1 MHPSFRVGFGL
12 VGVVLL
18 SALGTLVSACEP
30 SSSSSS
36 GAPPASSTFP
46 TPTTTAPPPPAPTTM
61 PMPMPGSTATPPDGH
76 AWGPAVEISNST
88 FSNLRGDPHV
98 GIDAAGN
105 AVAVWLEEL
114 GDNTRNAIWAS
125 HYSAGGAWSA
135 PSTIDNTVGSASA
148 PQVAMTPSGTAVATF
163 AQSESNQGG
172 QVDLVTNRFT
182 GTWAT
187 PATLSSMG
195 SNPDHHVLAVGS
207 DGAATLAFQAPD
219 AMFPRAWSARSSTTG
234 TWAPATV
241 MGSNAQPG
249 WWPAVTVAPNGEAV
263 MTWTE
268 TAGGPSTTSLW
279 ASRTAGGVWQAPSL
293 LTADVGQVLQSIIV
307 GANAGGNA
315 VALWSQRL
323 AGVYT
328 LRSAHLNAGTGTWS
342 APVTVNDGTREAL
355 APALGVDAD
364 GDAVAVWSETNYGVV
379 ASRSS
384 SSTASWSSPVLVQA
398 RSTGGV
404 AGTIPSVGVDAK
416 GNAVAAWVSSVG
428 SPPRPHVFAAH
439 LASAGNM
446 WTTPIDL
453 PLADPGATPYAS
465 ETQLSVNAKGEAI
478 VVWHQQ
484 TDATAATGIWGRVY
498 R

>member
-1 MHPSFRVGFGL
+1 MHSSSRVGFGL

-18 SALGTLVSACEP
+18 SALGTLVVACEP

-36 GAPPASSTFP
+36 GAPPASTTFP
-46 TPTTTAPPPPAPTTM
+46 APTTTAPPPPTPTM
-61 PMPMPGSTATPPDGH
+61 MPMPGSTATPPDGH
-76 AWGPAVEISNST
+76 AWGPAVEISNT
-88 FSNLRGDPHV
+88 PFSNLRGDPHV

-114 GDNTRNAIWAS
+114 ADNTRNAIWAS
-125 HYSAGGAWSA
+125 HYSGGGAWSPPA
-135 PSTIDNTVGSASA
+135 TIDNAIGSASA
-148 PQVAMTPSGTAVATF
+148 PQVAMTPSGTAIAAFV
-163 AQSESNQGG
+163 QSDSNQGG
-172 QVDLVTNRFT
+172 QVNLVTNRFT

-187 PATLSSMG
+187 PATLPNMG
-195 SNPDHHVLAVGS
+195 SNPDHHVLAVGI

-219 AMFPRAWSARSSTTG
+219 AMFPRAWSARSSATG

-241 MGSNAQPG
+241 MGSNVQPG

-268 TAGGPSTTSLW
+268 TTGGPSATSLW
-279 ASRTAGGVWQAPSL
+279 ASRTAGGVWQAPAL
-293 LTADVGQVLQSIIV
+293 LTADVGQVLQAIV
-307 GANAGGNA
+307 VGSDAAGNA

-323 AGVYT
+323 AGLYT
-328 LRSAHLNAGTGTWS
+328 VRSAYLNAGTATWS
-342 APVTVNDGTREAL
+342 APVTVNDGKHEAL

-364 GDAVAVWSETNYGVV
+364 GDAVAVWSETEYGVV
-379 ASRSS
+379 ANRFT
-384 SSTASWSSPVLVQA
+384 SSTASWSSPVVVQA

-404 AGTIPSVGVDAK
+404 AGTIPRVGVDAK
-416 GNAVAAWVSSVG
+416 GNAVAAWVSNVG
-428 SPPRPHVFAAH
+428 SPPRPQLFAAH

-446 WTTPIDL
+446 WTAPIDL
-453 PLADPGATPYAS
+453 PLADPNATPYAS
-465 ETQLSVNAKGEAI
+465 ETQLSINAKGEAML
-478 VVWHQQ
+478 VWHQQ